1 MWTPTWPLWWTKG
14 LASVQDAAA
23 SRGGRAA
30 RGRDEGPGQLHA
42 LEDLRM
48 VSGYTVSP
56 VVVAASD
63 LRRVFGLLF
72 GKGGEVAELLEE
84 ASAEAPREDREDVEL
99 REPRGASGAPT
110 VRLVGSILRRA
121 AGDGAPDIHLEPRG
135 EELTVRF
142 RVDGVLR
149 EVMSVPSALQGGV
162 VAAPKLLAG
171 WKSPDG
177 L

>member
-30 RGRDEGPGQLHA
+30 LGRDEGPGQPA
-42 LEDLRM
+42 RARGLEDGLQIHRKPGGRGRERPEAGLRPA
-48 VSGYTVSP
+48 VRQRRRGRRASG
-56 VVVAASD
+56 
-63 LRRVFGLLF
+63 G
-72 GKGGEVAELLEE
+72 

-121 AGDGAPDIHLEPRG
+121 AGDGAPTSTSSPAARN
-135 EELTVRF
+135 
-142 RVDGVLR
+142 LR
-149 EVMSVPSALQGGV
+149 SVSGPTGCSGR
-162 VAAPKLLAG
+162 
-171 WKSPDG
+171 S
-177 L
+177 